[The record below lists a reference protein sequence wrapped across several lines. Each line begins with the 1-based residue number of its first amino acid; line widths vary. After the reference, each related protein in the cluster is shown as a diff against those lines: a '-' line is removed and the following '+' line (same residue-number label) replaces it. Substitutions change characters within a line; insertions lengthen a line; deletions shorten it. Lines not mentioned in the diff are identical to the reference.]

1 MAISLA
7 TKLLESVGQVEKYKT
22 LRKGSNALSIHL
34 ARKKEICHELV
45 ADLPEIAMAMGLK
58 YSDEAT
64 ACAD

>member
-7 TKLLESVGQVEKYKT
+7 TSLLESVGQVEKYK
-22 LRKGSNALSIHL
+22 ALIIHL
-34 ARKKEICHELV
+34 VRKKDICHELV